1 MTTQYTAITNQR
13 IAEIINTHQTSQ
25 GEYYEIILKAPFVA
39 AFVLLRKFGGCFI
52 PTSARMYCPATRW
65 YEYDGELRMLEA
77 ALDARTDALEDSK
90 DLLYEELLA
99 LSGGD

>member
-1 MTTQYTAITNQR
+1 
-13 IAEIINTHQTSQ
+13 
-25 GEYYEIILKAPFVA
+25 
-39 AFVLLRKFGGCFI
+39 
-52 PTSARMYCPATRW
+52 MYCPATRW